1 MSDAHPQRIIERRHI
16 LLLIAV
22 FIACLMDG
30 LDGSIVTVALPIL
43 AETFGTD
50 TGTVS
55 WISVTYLLM
64 VAGTVLIFG
73 RIASLGHIK
82 KIFIIGFTVF
92 TVSSLFCGLAPSLGV
107 MIAARVLQGLGA
119 SMLVA
124 CTPIICVKH
133 LPTQILGL
141 SFGVIT
147 AASSIGFTFGPA
159 LGGVITN
166 FLSWHWIFWINIPIG
181 IIAIIYALR
190 IIPRGTPEPAEHR
203 FDVTGAILI
212 FAAMVSLT
220 YVLELLP
227 HLGLFDPQIIIAGI
241 FCIAAFVLFAVL
253 SLRKEH
259 PLFNLRIFKVRE
271 VSAMFT
277 AFLIIQ
283 VVIAGQLYLLPFY
296 FTNQFGMEAFLCGL
310 LMLVSPLVTAILS
323 VPFGRW
329 SDTHGRR
336 IFCTVSCIILT
347 AVSAVLAILH
357 PEIGI
362 LPFILTLICSGVSIA
377 MSSSPVS
384 GQIVDHLPK
393 ADKEMGS
400 TFIMTCIYM
409 GAVIGTAFFAS
420 IFTFMTTDKGV
431 VASFAD
437 LSQDVFA
444 SGFTGAMFAAAGLSA
459 AAVVLCAL
467 VKDKKRKPGPGS

>member
-1 MSDAHPQRIIERRHI
+1 MSDAHQHRIIQRSHI

-82 KIFIIGFTVF
+82 KIFIIGFTIF

-133 LPTQILGL
+133 LPRQILGL

-159 LGGVITN
+159 LGGVITS
-166 FLSWHWIFWINIPIG
+166 FLSWNWIFWINIPIG

-190 IIPRGTPEPAEHR
+190 VIPRGLPEPAKHR

-212 FAAMVSLT
+212 FAAMASLT
-220 YVLELLP
+220 YILEILP
-227 HLGLFDPQIIIAGI
+227 HKGLFDPQIIITGI
-241 FCIAAFVLFAVL
+241 FCIAAFVLFVVL

-259 PLFNLRIFKVRE
+259 PLFNLRIFGIRE
-271 VSAMFT
+271 VSAMFA
-277 AFLIIQ
+277 AFLILEA
-283 VVIAGQLYLLPFY
+283 VIAGITYLLPFY
-296 FTNQFGMEAFLCGL
+296 FTNQFRLDALLCGL
-310 LMLVSPLVTAILS
+310 LLLVSPLVTTLLS

-329 SDTHGRR
+329 SDTHGRH
-336 IFCTVSCIILT
+336 IFCTVSCLILT
-347 AVSAVLAILH
+347 AASAVLAFLH
-357 PEIGI
+357 PEFGV
-362 LPFILTLICSGVSIA
+362 LPFILTLIVVGLSIA
-377 MSSSPVS
+377 MSSSPFS

-400 TFIMTCIYM
+400 TFIMTCLYI
-409 GAVIGTAFFAS
+409 GTVIGTALFAS
-420 IFTFMTTDKGV
+420 IFTFMTTDEGV
-431 VASFAD
+431 VLSFEE
-437 LSQDVFA
+437 LPQSLFA
-444 SGFTGAMFAAAGLSA
+444 TGFTGAMLIAAGLA
-459 AAVVLCAL
+459 AAAAILCAV
-467 VKDKKRKPGPGS
+467 VKDKKRQD